1 MNTTVV
7 SPPPTLSS
15 GALTAECP
23 DVDALME
30 AMQNPEFGE
39 AMQHD
44 GVLPETVVI
53 LVES

>member
-1 MNTTVV
+1 M
-7 SPPPTLSS
+7 
-15 GALTAECP
+15 AEVP
-23 DVDALME
+23 DIDALME
-30 AMQNPEFGE
+30 AMQSPEFGE